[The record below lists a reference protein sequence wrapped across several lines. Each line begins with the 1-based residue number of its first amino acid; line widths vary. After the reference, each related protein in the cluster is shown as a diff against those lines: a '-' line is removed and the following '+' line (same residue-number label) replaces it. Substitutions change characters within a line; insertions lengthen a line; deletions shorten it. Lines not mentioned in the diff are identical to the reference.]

1 MAHGYADGQALGV
14 EQTKWHTTRPYA
26 DGKALGVSPAQN
38 FFFCSA
44 AIYTKWHS
52 FVSQQYIPIFT
63 AILTTICG
71 NIFHSNSNNI
81 TYAIHVSNKDHI
93 IHTLFKHVS
102 NKITPFIQGYQH
114 HRTCIDNN
122 NLQLW
127 RRRGVPE
134 ISPGEKWRPLP
145 RGASSRSSRRATW
158 RGSRRSVKLGRTTCR
173 MARRWTIVMKRCDL
187 TPIRR
192 GVAKVPVPRSSRSL
206 HVAYMLATCE
216 AK

>member
-1 MAHGYADGQALGV
+1 MSYMYQHHPYIS
-14 EQTKWHTTRPYA
+14 HTR
-26 DGKALGVSPAQN
+26 S
-38 FFFCSA
+38 S
-44 AIYTKWHS
+44 
-52 FVSQQYIPIFT
+52 
-63 AILTTICG
+63 
-71 NIFHSNSNNI
+71 
-81 TYAIHVSNKDHI
+81 IHQSYKI
-93 IHTLFKHVS
+93 IHTSV
-102 NKITPFIQGYQH
+102 IQDHRH
-114 HRTCIDNN
+114 HHTC
-122 NLQLW
+122 LQLW

-145 RGASSRSSRRATW
+145 RVASSRSSRRATW

-173 MARRWTIVMKRCDL
+173 MARRWTMVMKRCDL